1 MLPQLLVGLSG
12 TLGLLLGNLVSAAP
26 ATASPT
32 VTRPS
37 VGVDAPALYRAHQRC
52 STYTVF
58 EPALPSNYRLVG
70 GLARGCRDSSVGAG
84 LRADYDSPRG
94 SLSIYEAAA
103 GSSDIQRA
111 VVPFGW
117 RRQTATVQ
125 LATGTAKVFANCG
138 YKVKRCKVGDITRY
152 GGGLQFTLP
161 GEGGLADTDV
171 LMVLSDRFAGKPT
184 IGLAGLVDLASRL
197 QPTTRPSADVF
208 GFYIKDS
215 AGNPARWNRC
225 APIRYAI
232 NASSVPSSKPAAVET
247 IRAAI
252 REISSASGYTFQE
265 IGDTAVVPNTGEP
278 ETWMTDQA
286 DLFIGFAD
294 PALVTRL
301 TGPVAGTTQHRLAYG
316 PDGALRITGAGIA
329 IDSTEDI
336 ASGFSTRGLGPI
348 VLHELGHVLNLDHVS
363 DPEQLMSPVLNDDS
377 PSHLQPGD
385 LAGLAQLG
393 VQAC

>member
-1 MLPQLLVGLSG
+1 MV
-12 TLGLLLGNLVSAAP
+12 P
-26 ATASPT
+26 AVPAMASPT

-37 VGVDAPALYRAHQRC
+37 VGVDAPSLYRAHQRC

-58 EPALPSNYRLVG
+58 EPSLPANYRLVG
-70 GLARGCRDSSVGAG
+70 GLARGCRDASAGA
-84 LRADYDSPRG
+84 LNAEYDSPRG
-94 SLSIYEAAA
+94 SVSIYEAAA
-103 GSSDIQRA
+103 GSSGIQRA
-111 VVPFGW
+111 LVPYGW
-117 RRQTATVQ
+117 RREVGTVQ
-125 LATGTAKVFANCG
+125 LTSGTAKVYANCG
-138 YKVKRCKVGDITRY
+138 NRAKRCKVGDITRY
-152 GGGLQFTLP
+152 GGGLRFTLP
-161 GEGGLADTDV
+161 GEGGLGDTDI
-171 LMVLSDRFAGKPT
+171 LLALSDRFGGKPT
-184 IGLAGLVDLASRL
+184 IGLAGLLDLAARL

-232 NASSVPSSKPAAVET
+232 NASSVPSSKPGAVET

-252 REISSASGYTFQE
+252 QEIASASGYTFQE

-278 ETWMTDQA
+278 ETWMTNQA

-294 PALVTRL
+294 PVLVARL
-301 TGPVAGTTQHRLAYG
+301 TGPVAGTTQHRLVYG

-329 IDSTEDI
+329 IDATEDI
-336 ASGFSTRGLGPI
+336 AAGFSTRGLGPI

-393 VQAC
+393 LQAC